1 THHAFGMYRF
11 SWPKRLLI
19 QQVARRLCG
28 KLIER
33 WVRQVNPSGQE
44 VRTWLSEQW
53 AKRQLEPLRL
63 VTRLEEACEK
73 SWKKKPDDVLSAVS
87 TQFRAENAPK
97 LDVAVAETAIAH
109 VEQLAGKPRFKPK
122 PGVSKPAPVAPS
134 ILERTLSDATRTL
147 STECEKELAEL
158 CVCALD

>member
-1 THHAFGMYRF
+1 ATELAGGYLFGNLVTPIGRTAEASRKKILSAIASEPGALATGFIRPVAHAPGSETTHHSFGMYRF

-33 WVRQVNPSGQE
+33 WVRHVSPSGQE

-73 SWKKKPDDVLSAVS
+73 IWKKKPDDVLSAVS
-87 TQFRAENAPK
+87 TQ
-97 LDVAVAETAIAH
+97 
-109 VEQLAGKPRFKPK
+109 
-122 PGVSKPAPVAPS
+122 
-134 ILERTLSDATRTL
+134 
-147 STECEKELAEL
+147 
-158 CVCALD
+158 